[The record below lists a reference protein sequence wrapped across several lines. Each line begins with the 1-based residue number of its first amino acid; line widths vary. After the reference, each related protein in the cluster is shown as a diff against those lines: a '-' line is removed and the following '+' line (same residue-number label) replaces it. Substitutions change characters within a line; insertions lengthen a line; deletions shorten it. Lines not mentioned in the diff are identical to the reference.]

1 MRAAALALAAFGSL
15 PFVLPGC
22 SGASVAN
29 LCDRVCECT
38 GCSDLEYEDCIDDGE
53 DLEKAAE
60 EAGCNDAWEDYL
72 SCIDEELECNDG
84 DVKVDGCLSEIGAL
98 GNCAAENFGEDGAS
112 ASSPSG
118 DTPTSPAPAP
128 GG

>member
-29 LCDRVCECT
+29 LCDRLCECE
-38 GCSDLEYEDCIDDGE
+38 GCSESEYEDCVDTGE

-60 EAGCNDAWEDYL
+60 EAGCNDAWEDYVA
-72 SCIDEELECNDG
+72 CTDEELECNDG
-84 DVKVDGCLSEIGAL
+84 VVKVDGCLSEIGAL
-98 GNCAAENFGEDGAS
+98 GTCAAENSGEGGG
-112 ASSPSG
+112 SSPSPS
-118 DTPTSPAPAP
+118 DDAPPAPAP
-128 GG
+128 EG